1 MVIEFSRIPTWQKV
15 SVVGMVIVVTAL
27 VLVAVNVGG
36 SAPFARVPV
45 VPTILLAAV
54 LVGALLGGYFLPR
67 ASGAPA
73 TTASISR
80 RSGVP
85 DTAAL
90 DRQPTMALI
99 TMIFVIAAGL
109 VVAFWY
115 GLAMQGGGLSTAL
128 LLIGIIAA
136 STLVGSFI
144 GFLFGIPRFDFTSPA
159 TAPAAASTPSAS
171 AGSTPQTPG
180 RRYRPSTNLD
190 EIADWLT
197 KIIAGLGLTQLDR
210 LGTHLMSLTRSV
222 LSSCQPSCPNEGF
235 VASGIVYGAVS
246 GFLYCYVWTRLY
258 YPKMA
263 ARSDKETEQTLRH
276 EEAKAVAEMGI
287 GKDSKAPTQA
297 TVTQAPAVAA
307 SSADP
312 NKNKFGGSAVA
323 NGRVLRATIQPSESQ
338 AGLYRISLT
347 VTSTVNTNPLMGFV
361 VFHIHPTFRQHEVT
375 RPVENGVASLTLVA
389 WGAFTVGAVADNGAT
404 RLELDLANHPDATA
418 DFKSK

>member
-1 MVIEFSRIPTWQKV
+1 MIEFSRIPKWQQA
-15 SVVGMVIVVTAL
+15 SVVGIVLVVTAL
-27 VLVAVNVGG
+27 VLLALNVNG
-36 SAPFARVPV
+36 SAPFARVAI
-45 VPTILLAAV
+45 VPTILLAAA

-67 ASGAPA
+67 SSGAQA
-73 TTASISR
+73 TTQSISR
-80 RSGVP
+80 RAGVP

-99 TMIFVIAAGL
+99 TMTFVIGAGL
-109 VVAFWY
+109 VMAFWY
-115 GLAMQGGGLSTAL
+115 GLVMQGGGLSTAL
-128 LLIGIIAA
+128 LLSGIIAA

-144 GFLFGIPRFDFTSPA
+144 GFLFGIPRFDL
-159 TAPAAASTPSAS
+159 TAPALAPATGSTPSAS
-171 AGSTPQTPG
+171 AAPTPQASG

-210 LGTHLMSLTRSV
+210 LGAHLMSLTRSV
-222 LSSCQPSCPNEGF
+222 LSTCQPSCPNEGF

-246 GFLYCYVWTRLY
+246 GFLFCYVWTRLY

-263 ARSDKETEQTLRH
+263 ARSDKETDRTLY
-276 EEAKAVAEMGI
+276 EVEVKAAVEMGV
-287 GKDSKAPTQA
+287 GKESKPTTQA
-297 TVTQAPAVAA
+297 TVTQAIQAPG
-307 SSADP
+307 SSVDP

-338 AGLYRISLT
+338 TGLYRISLT
-347 VTSTVNTNPLMGFV
+347 VSSTVNSNPLTGFV
-361 VFHIHPTFRQHEVT
+361 TFHIHPTFRQHEVM

-404 RLELDLANHPDATA
+404 RLELDLAEHPDATA